1 MRITSVNKSRKIM
14 TTVQIFVLKV
24 SYRYTN
30 KRLIM
35 LILSKFKHF
44 VNVKICIIKEMN
56 NFLV

>member
-1 MRITSVNKSRKIM
+1 M